1 MTNKLW
7 EASLKEKKNSNL
19 YAFEKFISNKIKKKF
34 NLNYKTFLNWTVKNS
49 PEFWNYFWEF
59 SEIKGLK
66 SKKKI
71 KKSKIFYKNL
81 FLPGSKLNFG
91 ENLLSKNN
99 DDKAITF
106 ISENGFREEKSWREL
121 NLSTGKIV
129 KFLKEIKIKR
139 GDRVAA
145 YMPNTIETVEAFIAA
160 STIGS
165 IWSSCSPDFGI
176 KGVVERFSQINPKVL
191 FITDQ
196 YFYNG
201 KKINVLE
208 RLSEILKSIPSI
220 KNVVIVN
227 YPGKKYVTNKSKYKK
242 INLIKWR
249 EIIHNQ
255 SEKINFKKYDFESEL
270 TILYSSGTTGKPKCI
285 VHSVGGVLLQHIKE
299 HTYHCDFRKDDRI
312 MYFTTCGWMMWNWMV
327 SALAKEVTLVI
338 YDGSP
343 VEPDMNILFKIADT
357 EKLTFLGV
365 SAKYIDSLAKANAE
379 PKKYFNLS
387 SLRVIASTG
396 SPLGPL
402 GYDWVYSNVKDNVQ
416 LSSMSGGTDL
426 VACFVGGNPCLP
438 VFRGEIQCAILGMDT
453 QSWKS
458 QNNDI
463 INEAGELVCVKP
475 FPSMPIEFLND
486 KDDEKYKKAYFTK
499 YSNVWH
505 HGDFV
510 IKTSRKTF
518 IVEGRSDATLNPGG
532 IRIGTAEIYRH
543 VENHEKVKEALA
555 VGQDWEGDQRI
566 ILYLILKEGILLNN
580 ELNIEIKSLI
590 RQKASPRHVPSKIF
604 QVDDFPRTRS
614 GKISELAVKDIIHGK
629 EIKNTEALI
638 NPEILNN
645 FRDFKDLFEK

>member
-1 MTNKLW
+1 MNKILW
-7 EASLKEKKNSNL
+7 NPDKEIMHSSSMMKLGKTFGFVKDDENLDYASLHNWSVNNL
-19 YAFEKFISNKIKKKF
+19 D
-34 NLNYKTFLNWTVKNS
+34 TFWREV
-49 PEFWNYFWEF
+49 WEGNN
-59 SEIKGLK
+59 IIG
-66 SKKKI
+66 
-71 KKSKIFYKNL
+71 
-81 FLPGSKLNFG
+81 NFG
-91 ENLLSKNN
+91 EEVFSSNEDIRKASFFPDAELNFAENLLVGDENRQ
-99 DDKAITF
+99 AINFHGEGRESFSLTLKQLR
-106 ISENGFREEKSWREL
+106 ENVASLAEWMKKVGVEK
-121 NLSTGKIV
+121 
-129 KFLKEIKIKR
+129 
-139 GDRVAA
+139 GDCIATLL
-145 YMPNTIETVEAFIAA
+145 PNCPETIITMLAA
-160 STIGS
+160 SSLGAVFT
-165 IWSSCSPDFGI
+165 SCSPDFGI
-176 KGVVERFSQINPKVL
+176 EGILDRFGQSKPKILISCDGYGYGGKIFEIKKKTIEVKKSISSINQLVFVNHLSKNKEEDSL
-191 FITDQ
+191 SWNNILEKNKT
-196 YFYNG
+196 
-201 KKINVLE
+201 KKINFE
-208 RLSEILKSIPSI
+208 RIPFNSPL
-220 KNVVIVN
+220 
-227 YPGKKYVTNKSKYKK
+227 Y
-242 INLIKWR
+242 
-249 EIIHNQ
+249 
-255 SEKINFKKYDFESEL
+255 
-270 TILYSSGTTGKPKCI
+270 ILYSSGTTGKPKCI

-365 SAKYIDSLAKANAE
+365 SAKYIDSLAKANVE

-486 KDDEKYKKAYFTK
+486 KYDEKYKKAYFTK

-510 IKTSRKTF
+510 IKTNRKTF

-566 ILYLILKEGILLNN
+566 ILYLILKEGILLDI

>member
-1 MTNKLW
+1 MEKILWNPDKEIMHSSSMMKLGKTFGFVKDD
-7 EASLKEKKNSNL
+7 ESLDYASLHNWSVNNL
-19 YAFEKFISNKIKKKF
+19 D
-34 NLNYKTFLNWTVKNS
+34 TFWREV
-49 PEFWNYFWEF
+49 WEGNNV
-59 SEIKGLK
+59 IG
-66 SKKKI
+66 
-71 KKSKIFYKNL
+71 
-81 FLPGSKLNFG
+81 NFG
-91 ENLLSKNN
+91 EEVFSSNEDIRKASFFPDTELNFAENLLVGDENRQ
-99 DDKAITF
+99 AISFHGEGRESFTLTLKQLR
-106 ISENGFREEKSWREL
+106 ENVASLAKWMKEVGVEK
-121 NLSTGKIV
+121 
-129 KFLKEIKIKR
+129 
-139 GDRVAA
+139 GDCIATLL
-145 YMPNTIETVEAFIAA
+145 PNCPETIITMLAA
-160 STIGS
+160 SSLGAVFT
-165 IWSSCSPDFGI
+165 SCSPDFGI
-176 KGVVERFSQINPKVL
+176 EGILDRFGQSKPKILISCDGYGYGGKIFEIKKKTIEVKKSISSINELVFVNYLSKNKEEENL
-191 FITDQ
+191 SWNNILEKNKT
-196 YFYNG
+196 
-201 KKINVLE
+201 KKINFE
-208 RLSEILKSIPSI
+208 RVPFNSPL
-220 KNVVIVN
+220 
-227 YPGKKYVTNKSKYKK
+227 Y
-242 INLIKWR
+242 
-249 EIIHNQ
+249 
-255 SEKINFKKYDFESEL
+255 
-270 TILYSSGTTGKPKCI
+270 ILYSSGTTGKPKCI

-463 INEAGELVCVKP
+463 TNEAGELVCVKP

-510 IKTSRKTF
+510 IKTNRKTF

-566 ILYLILKEGILLNN
+566 ILYLILKEGVLLNN

-645 FRDFKDLFEK
+645 FRDFKDLFKK

>member
-1 MTNKLW
+1 MNKILW
-7 EASLKEKKNSNL
+7 NPDKEIMHSSSMMKLGKTFGFVKDDENLDYASLHNWSVNNL
-19 YAFEKFISNKIKKKF
+19 D
-34 NLNYKTFLNWTVKNS
+34 TFWREV
-49 PEFWNYFWEF
+49 WEGNN
-59 SEIKGLK
+59 IIG
-66 SKKKI
+66 
-71 KKSKIFYKNL
+71 
-81 FLPGSKLNFG
+81 NFG
-91 ENLLSKNN
+91 EEVFSSNEDIRKASFFPDAELNFAENLLVGDENRQ
-99 DDKAITF
+99 AINFHGEGRESFSLTLKQLR
-106 ISENGFREEKSWREL
+106 ENVASLAKWMKEVGVEK
-121 NLSTGKIV
+121 
-129 KFLKEIKIKR
+129 
-139 GDRVAA
+139 GDCIATLL
-145 YMPNTIETVEAFIAA
+145 PNCPETIITMLAA
-160 STIGS
+160 SSLGAVFT
-165 IWSSCSPDFGI
+165 SCSPDFGI
-176 KGVVERFSQINPKVL
+176 EGILDRFGQSKPKILISCDGYGYGGKIFKIRKKTIEVKKSISSINELVFVNYLSKNKEEDSL
-191 FITDQ
+191 SWNNILEKNKT
-196 YFYNG
+196 
-201 KKINVLE
+201 KKINFE
-208 RLSEILKSIPSI
+208 RIPFNSPL
-220 KNVVIVN
+220 
-227 YPGKKYVTNKSKYKK
+227 Y
-242 INLIKWR
+242 
-249 EIIHNQ
+249 
-255 SEKINFKKYDFESEL
+255 
-270 TILYSSGTTGKPKCI
+270 ILYSSGTTGKPKCI

-343 VEPDMNILFKIADT
+343 VEPDMNILFKIVDT

-365 SAKYIDSLAKANAE
+365 SAKYIDSLAKANVE

-486 KDDEKYKKAYFTK
+486 KYDEKYKKAYFTK

-510 IKTSRKTF
+510 IKTNRETF

-566 ILYLILKEGILLNN
+566 ILYLILKEGILLDN

-638 NPEILNN
+638 NPEILKN

>member
-1 MTNKLW
+1 MNKILW
-7 EASLKEKKNSNL
+7 NPDKEIMHSSSMMKLGKTFGFVKDDENLDYASLHNWSVNNL
-19 YAFEKFISNKIKKKF
+19 D
-34 NLNYKTFLNWTVKNS
+34 TFWREV
-49 PEFWNYFWEF
+49 WEGNN
-59 SEIKGLK
+59 IIG
-66 SKKKI
+66 
-71 KKSKIFYKNL
+71 
-81 FLPGSKLNFG
+81 NFG
-91 ENLLSKNN
+91 EEVFSSNEDIRKASFFPDAELNFAENLLVGDENRQ
-99 DDKAITF
+99 AISFHGEGRESFSLTLKQLR
-106 ISENGFREEKSWREL
+106 ENVASLAKWMKEVGVEK
-121 NLSTGKIV
+121 
-129 KFLKEIKIKR
+129 
-139 GDRVAA
+139 GDCIATLL
-145 YMPNTIETVEAFIAA
+145 PNCPETIITMLAA
-160 STIGS
+160 SSLGAVFT
-165 IWSSCSPDFGI
+165 SCSPDFGI
-176 KGVVERFSQINPKVL
+176 EGILDRFGQSKPKILISCDGYGYGGKIFEIKKKTIEVKKSISSINELVFVNYLSKNKEEDSL
-191 FITDQ
+191 SWNNILEKNKT
-196 YFYNG
+196 
-201 KKINVLE
+201 KKINFE
-208 RLSEILKSIPSI
+208 RVPFNSPL
-220 KNVVIVN
+220 
-227 YPGKKYVTNKSKYKK
+227 Y
-242 INLIKWR
+242 
-249 EIIHNQ
+249 
-255 SEKINFKKYDFESEL
+255 
-270 TILYSSGTTGKPKCI
+270 ILYSSGTTGKPKCI

-510 IKTSRKTF
+510 IKTNRKTF

-566 ILYLILKEGILLNN
+566 ILYLILKEGILLDN

>member
-1 MTNKLW
+1 MEKILWNPDKEIMHSSSMMKLGKTFGFVKDD
-7 EASLKEKKNSNL
+7 ESLDYASLHNWSVNNL
-19 YAFEKFISNKIKKKF
+19 D
-34 NLNYKTFLNWTVKNS
+34 TFWREV
-49 PEFWNYFWEF
+49 WEGNNV
-59 SEIKGLK
+59 IG
-66 SKKKI
+66 
-71 KKSKIFYKNL
+71 
-81 FLPGSKLNFG
+81 NFG
-91 ENLLSKNN
+91 EEVFSSNEDIRKASFFPDAELNFAENLLVGDENRQ
-99 DDKAITF
+99 AISFHGEGRESFSLTLKQLR
-106 ISENGFREEKSWREL
+106 ENVASLAKWMKKVGVEK
-121 NLSTGKIV
+121 
-129 KFLKEIKIKR
+129 
-139 GDRVAA
+139 GDCIATLL
-145 YMPNTIETVEAFIAA
+145 PNCPETIITMLAA
-160 STIGS
+160 SSLGAVFT
-165 IWSSCSPDFGI
+165 SCSPDFGVEGILDRFGQSKPKILISCDGYGYGGKIFEI
-176 KGVVERFSQINPKVL
+176 KKKTIEVKKSISSINELVFVNYLSKNKEDDSL
-191 FITDQ
+191 SWNNILEKNKT
-196 YFYNG
+196 
-201 KKINVLE
+201 KKINFE
-208 RLSEILKSIPSI
+208 RVQFNSPL
-220 KNVVIVN
+220 
-227 YPGKKYVTNKSKYKK
+227 Y
-242 INLIKWR
+242 
-249 EIIHNQ
+249 
-255 SEKINFKKYDFESEL
+255 
-270 TILYSSGTTGKPKCI
+270 ILYSSGTTGKPKCI

-510 IKTSRKTF
+510 IKTNRKTF

-532 IRIGTAEIYRH
+532 IRIGTAEIYRQ

-566 ILYLILKEGILLNN
+566 ILYLILKEGVLLNN

>member
-1 MTNKLW
+1 MEKILWNPDKEIMHSSSMMKLGKTFGFVKDG
-7 EASLKEKKNSNL
+7 ESLDYASLHNWSVNNL
-19 YAFEKFISNKIKKKF
+19 D
-34 NLNYKTFLNWTVKNS
+34 TFWREV
-49 PEFWNYFWEF
+49 WEGNNVIGNF
-59 SEIKGLK
+59 SEEVFSSNEDIRKA
-66 SKKKI
+66 S
-71 KKSKIFYKNL
+71 F
-81 FLPGSKLNFG
+81 FPDAELNFA
-91 ENLLSKNN
+91 ENLLVGDENRQ
-99 DDKAITF
+99 AISFHGEGRESFSLTLKQLR
-106 ISENGFREEKSWREL
+106 ENVASLAKWMKEVGVEK
-121 NLSTGKIV
+121 
-129 KFLKEIKIKR
+129 
-139 GDRVAA
+139 GDCVATLL
-145 YMPNTIETVEAFIAA
+145 PNCPETIITMLAA
-160 STIGS
+160 SSLGAVFT
-165 IWSSCSPDFGI
+165 SCSPDFGI
-176 KGVVERFSQINPKVL
+176 EGILDRFGQSKPKILISCDGYGYGGKIFEIKKKTIEVKKSISSINELVFVNYLSKNKEEDSL
-191 FITDQ
+191 SWNNILEKNKT
-196 YFYNG
+196 
-201 KKINVLE
+201 KKINFE
-208 RLSEILKSIPSI
+208 RVPFNSPL
-220 KNVVIVN
+220 
-227 YPGKKYVTNKSKYKK
+227 Y
-242 INLIKWR
+242 
-249 EIIHNQ
+249 
-255 SEKINFKKYDFESEL
+255 
-270 TILYSSGTTGKPKCI
+270 ILYSSGTTGKPKCI

-510 IKTSRKTF
+510 IKTNRKTF

-566 ILYLILKEGILLNN
+566 ILYLILKEGILLDN

>member
-1 MTNKLW
+1 MNKILW
-7 EASLKEKKNSNL
+7 NPDKEIMHSSSMMKLGKTFGFVKDNENLDYASLHNWSVNNL
-19 YAFEKFISNKIKKKF
+19 D
-34 NLNYKTFLNWTVKNS
+34 TFWREV
-49 PEFWNYFWEF
+49 WEGNN
-59 SEIKGLK
+59 IIG
-66 SKKKI
+66 
-71 KKSKIFYKNL
+71 
-81 FLPGSKLNFG
+81 NFG
-91 ENLLSKNN
+91 EEVFSSNEDIRKASFFPDAELNFAENLLVGDENRQ
-99 DDKAITF
+99 AISFHGEGRESSSLTLKQLR
-106 ISENGFREEKSWREL
+106 ENVASLAKWMKEVGVEK
-121 NLSTGKIV
+121 
-129 KFLKEIKIKR
+129 
-139 GDRVAA
+139 GDCIATLL
-145 YMPNTIETVEAFIAA
+145 PNCPETIITMLAA
-160 STIGS
+160 SSLGAVFT
-165 IWSSCSPDFGI
+165 SCSPDFGI
-176 KGVVERFSQINPKVL
+176 EGILDRFGQSKPKILISCDGYGYGGKIFEIKKKTIEVKKSISSINQLVFVNHLSKNKEEDSL
-191 FITDQ
+191 SWNNILEKNKT
-196 YFYNG
+196 
-201 KKINVLE
+201 KKINFE
-208 RLSEILKSIPSI
+208 RVPFNSPL
-220 KNVVIVN
+220 
-227 YPGKKYVTNKSKYKK
+227 Y
-242 INLIKWR
+242 
-249 EIIHNQ
+249 
-255 SEKINFKKYDFESEL
+255 
-270 TILYSSGTTGKPKCI
+270 ILYSSGTTGKPKCI

-365 SAKYIDSLAKANAE
+365 SAKYIDSLAKANVE

-486 KDDEKYKKAYFTK
+486 KDGEKYKKAYFTK
-499 YSNVWH
+499 YLNVWH
-505 HGDFV
+505 HGDFL
-510 IKTSRKTF
+510 IKTNRKTF

-566 ILYLILKEGILLNN
+566 ILYLILKEGILLDI

-604 QVDDFPRTRS
+604 QVEDFPRTRS

-638 NPEILNN
+638 NPEILKN

>member
-1 MTNKLW
+1 MNKILW
-7 EASLKEKKNSNL
+7 NPDKEIMHSSSMMKLGKTFGFVKDDENLDYASLHNWSVNNL
-19 YAFEKFISNKIKKKF
+19 D
-34 NLNYKTFLNWTVKNS
+34 TFWREV
-49 PEFWNYFWEF
+49 WEGNNV
-59 SEIKGLK
+59 IG
-66 SKKKI
+66 
-71 KKSKIFYKNL
+71 
-81 FLPGSKLNFG
+81 NFG
-91 ENLLSKNN
+91 EEVFSSNEDIRKASFFPDAELNFAENLLVGDENRQ
-99 DDKAITF
+99 AISFHGEGRESFSLTLKQLR
-106 ISENGFREEKSWREL
+106 ENVASLAKWMKEVGVEK
-121 NLSTGKIV
+121 
-129 KFLKEIKIKR
+129 
-139 GDRVAA
+139 GDCIATLL
-145 YMPNTIETVEAFIAA
+145 PNCPETIITMLAA
-160 STIGS
+160 SSLGAVFT
-165 IWSSCSPDFGI
+165 SCSPDFGI
-176 KGVVERFSQINPKVL
+176 EGILDRFGQSKPKILISCDGYGYGGKIFEIKKKTIEVKKSISSINELVFVNYLSKNKEEDSL
-191 FITDQ
+191 SWNNILEKNKT
-196 YFYNG
+196 
-201 KKINVLE
+201 KKINFE
-208 RLSEILKSIPSI
+208 RVPFNSPL
-220 KNVVIVN
+220 
-227 YPGKKYVTNKSKYKK
+227 Y
-242 INLIKWR
+242 
-249 EIIHNQ
+249 
-255 SEKINFKKYDFESEL
+255 
-270 TILYSSGTTGKPKCI
+270 ILYSSGTTGKPKCI

-510 IKTSRKTF
+510 IKTNRKTF

>member
-1 MTNKLW
+1 MNKILW
-7 EASLKEKKNSNL
+7 NPDKEIMHSSSMMKLGKTFGFVKDDENLDYASLHNWSVNNL
-19 YAFEKFISNKIKKKF
+19 D
-34 NLNYKTFLNWTVKNS
+34 TFWREV
-49 PEFWNYFWEF
+49 WEGNN
-59 SEIKGLK
+59 IIG
-66 SKKKI
+66 
-71 KKSKIFYKNL
+71 
-81 FLPGSKLNFG
+81 NFG
-91 ENLLSKNN
+91 EEVFSSNEDIRKASFFPDAELNFAENLLVGDENRQ
-99 DDKAITF
+99 AINFHGEGRESFSLTLKQLR
-106 ISENGFREEKSWREL
+106 ENVASLAKWMKEVGVEK
-121 NLSTGKIV
+121 
-129 KFLKEIKIKR
+129 
-139 GDRVAA
+139 GDCIATLL
-145 YMPNTIETVEAFIAA
+145 PNCPETIITMLAA
-160 STIGS
+160 SSLGAVFT
-165 IWSSCSPDFGI
+165 SCSPDFGI
-176 KGVVERFSQINPKVL
+176 EGILDRFGQSKPKILISCDGYGYGGKIFKIRKKTIEVKKSISSINELVFVNYLSKNKEEDSL
-191 FITDQ
+191 SWNNILEKNKT
-196 YFYNG
+196 
-201 KKINVLE
+201 KKINFE
-208 RLSEILKSIPSI
+208 RVPFNSPL
-220 KNVVIVN
+220 
-227 YPGKKYVTNKSKYKK
+227 Y
-242 INLIKWR
+242 
-249 EIIHNQ
+249 
-255 SEKINFKKYDFESEL
+255 
-270 TILYSSGTTGKPKCI
+270 ILYSSGTTGKPKCI

-343 VEPDMNILFKIADT
+343 VEPDMNILFKIVDT

-365 SAKYIDSLAKANAE
+365 SAKYIDSLAKANVE

-463 INEAGELVCVKP
+463 INEAGELVCIKP

-510 IKTSRKTF
+510 IKTNRETF

-566 ILYLILKEGILLNN
+566 ILYLILKEGILLDN

>member
-1 MTNKLW
+1 NPDKEIMHSSSMMKLGKTFGFVKDD
-7 EASLKEKKNSNL
+7 ENLDYASLHNWSVNNL
-19 YAFEKFISNKIKKKF
+19 DI
-34 NLNYKTFLNWTVKNS
+34 
-49 PEFWNYFWEF
+49 FWREVWEGNN
-59 SEIKGLK
+59 IIG
-66 SKKKI
+66 
-71 KKSKIFYKNL
+71 
-81 FLPGSKLNFG
+81 NFG
-91 ENLLSKNN
+91 EEVFSSNEDIRKASFFPDAELNFAENLLIGDENRQ
-99 DDKAITF
+99 AISF
-106 ISENGFREEKSWREL
+106 HGEGRESFSLTLKQLREKVASLAKWM
-121 NLSTGKIV
+121 
-129 KFLKEIKIKR
+129 KEVGVEK
-139 GDRVAA
+139 GDCIATLL
-145 YMPNTIETVEAFIAA
+145 PNCPETIITMLAA
-160 STIGS
+160 SSLGAVFT
-165 IWSSCSPDFGI
+165 SCSPDFGI
-176 KGVVERFSQINPKVL
+176 EGILDRFGQSKPKILISCDGYGYGGKIFEIKKKTIEVERSISSINELVFVNYLSKNKEEDSL
-191 FITDQ
+191 SWNNILEKNKT
-196 YFYNG
+196 
-201 KKINVLE
+201 KKINFE
-208 RLSEILKSIPSI
+208 RVPFNSPL
-220 KNVVIVN
+220 
-227 YPGKKYVTNKSKYKK
+227 Y
-242 INLIKWR
+242 
-249 EIIHNQ
+249 
-255 SEKINFKKYDFESEL
+255 
-270 TILYSSGTTGKPKCI
+270 ILYSSGTTGKPKCI

-365 SAKYIDSLAKANAE
+365 SAKYIDSLAKADVE

-463 INEAGELVCVKP
+463 TNEAGELVCVKP

-510 IKTSRKTF
+510 IKTNRKTF

-566 ILYLILKEGILLNN
+566 ILYLILKEGILLDN
-580 ELNIEIKSLI
+580 ELNIEIKSVI

-614 GKISELAVKDIIHGK
+614 GKISELAVKDIIHGR

-638 NPEILNN
+638 NPEILKN

>member
-1 MTNKLW
+1 MEKILWNPDKEIMHSSSMMKLGKTFGFVKDD
-7 EASLKEKKNSNL
+7 ESLDYASLHNWSVNNL
-19 YAFEKFISNKIKKKF
+19 D
-34 NLNYKTFLNWTVKNS
+34 TFWREV
-49 PEFWNYFWEF
+49 WEGNNV
-59 SEIKGLK
+59 IG
-66 SKKKI
+66 
-71 KKSKIFYKNL
+71 
-81 FLPGSKLNFG
+81 NFG
-91 ENLLSKNN
+91 EEVFSSNEDIRKASFFPDAELNFAENLLVGDENRQ
-99 DDKAITF
+99 AISFHGEGRESFSLTLKQLR
-106 ISENGFREEKSWREL
+106 ENVASLAKWMKEVGV
-121 NLSTGKIV
+121 GK
-129 KFLKEIKIKR
+129 
-139 GDRVAA
+139 GDCIATLL
-145 YMPNTIETVEAFIAA
+145 PNCPETIITMLAA
-160 STIGS
+160 SSLGAVFT
-165 IWSSCSPDFGI
+165 SCSPDFGI
-176 KGVVERFSQINPKVL
+176 EGILDRFGQSKPKILISCDGYGYGGKIFEIKKKTIEVKKSISSINELVFVNYLSKNKEEENL
-191 FITDQ
+191 SWNNILEKNKT
-196 YFYNG
+196 
-201 KKINVLE
+201 KKINFE
-208 RLSEILKSIPSI
+208 RVPFNSPL
-220 KNVVIVN
+220 
-227 YPGKKYVTNKSKYKK
+227 Y
-242 INLIKWR
+242 
-249 EIIHNQ
+249 
-255 SEKINFKKYDFESEL
+255 
-270 TILYSSGTTGKPKCI
+270 ILYSSGTTGKPKCI

-510 IKTSRKTF
+510 IKTNRKTF

-566 ILYLILKEGILLNN
+566 ILYLILKEGILLDN

-645 FRDFKDLFEK
+645 FRDFKDLFKK

>member
-1 MTNKLW
+1 MNKILW
-7 EASLKEKKNSNL
+7 NPDKEIMHSSSMMKLGKTFGFVKDDENLDYASLHNWSVNNL
-19 YAFEKFISNKIKKKF
+19 D
-34 NLNYKTFLNWTVKNS
+34 TFWREV
-49 PEFWNYFWEF
+49 WEGND
-59 SEIKGLK
+59 IIG
-66 SKKKI
+66 
-71 KKSKIFYKNL
+71 
-81 FLPGSKLNFG
+81 NFG
-91 ENLLSKNN
+91 EVVFSSNEDIRKSSFFPDAELNFAENLLVGDENRQ
-99 DDKAITF
+99 AISFHGEGRESFSLTLKQLR
-106 ISENGFREEKSWREL
+106 ENVASLAKWMKEVGVEK
-121 NLSTGKIV
+121 
-129 KFLKEIKIKR
+129 
-139 GDRVAA
+139 GDCIATLL
-145 YMPNTIETVEAFIAA
+145 PNCPETIITMLAA
-160 STIGS
+160 SSLGAVFT
-165 IWSSCSPDFGI
+165 SCSPDFGI
-176 KGVVERFSQINPKVL
+176 EGILDRFGQSKPKILISCDGYGYGGKIFEIKKKTIEVKKSISSINELVFVNYLSKNKEEENL
-191 FITDQ
+191 SWNNILEKNKT
-196 YFYNG
+196 
-201 KKINVLE
+201 KKINFE
-208 RLSEILKSIPSI
+208 RVSFNSPL
-220 KNVVIVN
+220 
-227 YPGKKYVTNKSKYKK
+227 Y
-242 INLIKWR
+242 
-249 EIIHNQ
+249 
-255 SEKINFKKYDFESEL
+255 
-270 TILYSSGTTGKPKCI
+270 ILYSSGTTGKPKCI

-510 IKTSRKTF
+510 IKTNRKTF

-566 ILYLILKEGILLNN
+566 ILYLILKEGVLLNN

-645 FRDFKDLFEK
+645 FRDFKDLFKK

>member
-1 MTNKLW
+1 MNKILW
-7 EASLKEKKNSNL
+7 NPDKEIMHSSSMMKLGKTFGFVKDDESLDYASLHNWSVNNL
-19 YAFEKFISNKIKKKF
+19 D
-34 NLNYKTFLNWTVKNS
+34 TFWREV
-49 PEFWNYFWEF
+49 WEGNN
-59 SEIKGLK
+59 IIG
-66 SKKKI
+66 
-71 KKSKIFYKNL
+71 
-81 FLPGSKLNFG
+81 NFG
-91 ENLLSKNN
+91 EEVFSSNEDIRKASFFPDTELNFAENLLVGDENRQ
-99 DDKAITF
+99 AISFHGEGRESFSLTLKQLR
-106 ISENGFREEKSWREL
+106 ENVASLAKWMKEVGVEK
-121 NLSTGKIV
+121 
-129 KFLKEIKIKR
+129 
-139 GDRVAA
+139 GDCIATLL
-145 YMPNTIETVEAFIAA
+145 PNCPETIITMLAA
-160 STIGS
+160 SSLGAVFT
-165 IWSSCSPDFGI
+165 SCSPDFGI
-176 KGVVERFSQINPKVL
+176 EGILDRFGQSKPKILISCDGYGYGGKIFEIKKKTIEVKKSISSINELVFVNYLSKNKEEDSL
-191 FITDQ
+191 SWNNILEKNKT
-196 YFYNG
+196 
-201 KKINVLE
+201 KKINFE
-208 RLSEILKSIPSI
+208 RVPFNSPL
-220 KNVVIVN
+220 
-227 YPGKKYVTNKSKYKK
+227 Y
-242 INLIKWR
+242 
-249 EIIHNQ
+249 
-255 SEKINFKKYDFESEL
+255 
-270 TILYSSGTTGKPKCI
+270 ILYSSGTTGKPKCI

-510 IKTSRKTF
+510 IKTNRKTF

-566 ILYLILKEGILLNN
+566 ILYLILKEGILLDN

>member
-1 MTNKLW
+1 MNKILW
-7 EASLKEKKNSNL
+7 NPDKEIMNSSSMMKLGKTFGFVKDDENLDYASLHNWSVNNL
-19 YAFEKFISNKIKKKF
+19 D
-34 NLNYKTFLNWTVKNS
+34 TFWREV
-49 PEFWNYFWEF
+49 WEGNN
-59 SEIKGLK
+59 IIG
-66 SKKKI
+66 
-71 KKSKIFYKNL
+71 
-81 FLPGSKLNFG
+81 NFG
-91 ENLLSKNN
+91 EEVFSSNEDIRKASFFPDAELNFAENLLVGDENRQ
-99 DDKAITF
+99 AINFHGEGRESFSLTLKQLR
-106 ISENGFREEKSWREL
+106 ENVASLAKWMKEVGVEK
-121 NLSTGKIV
+121 
-129 KFLKEIKIKR
+129 
-139 GDRVAA
+139 GDCIATLL
-145 YMPNTIETVEAFIAA
+145 PNCPETIITMLAA
-160 STIGS
+160 SSLGAVFT
-165 IWSSCSPDFGI
+165 SCSPDFGI
-176 KGVVERFSQINPKVL
+176 EGILDRFGQSKPKILISCDGYGYGGKIFEIKKKTIEVKKSISSINQLVFVNHLSKNKEEDSL
-191 FITDQ
+191 SWNNILEKNKT
-196 YFYNG
+196 
-201 KKINVLE
+201 KKINFE
-208 RLSEILKSIPSI
+208 RVPFNSPL
-220 KNVVIVN
+220 
-227 YPGKKYVTNKSKYKK
+227 Y
-242 INLIKWR
+242 
-249 EIIHNQ
+249 
-255 SEKINFKKYDFESEL
+255 
-270 TILYSSGTTGKPKCI
+270 ILYSSGTTGKPKCI

-365 SAKYIDSLAKANAE
+365 SAKYIDSLAKANVE

-486 KDDEKYKKAYFTK
+486 KYDEKYKKAYFTK

-510 IKTSRKTF
+510 IKTNRKTF

-566 ILYLILKEGILLNN
+566 ILYLILKEGILLDI

-638 NPEILNN
+638 NPEILKN

>member
-1 MTNKLW
+1 MNKILW
-7 EASLKEKKNSNL
+7 YPDKEIMHSSSMMKLGKTFGFVKDDENLDYASLHNWSVNNL
-19 YAFEKFISNKIKKKF
+19 D
-34 NLNYKTFLNWTVKNS
+34 TFWREV
-49 PEFWNYFWEF
+49 WEGNNV
-59 SEIKGLK
+59 IG
-66 SKKKI
+66 
-71 KKSKIFYKNL
+71 
-81 FLPGSKLNFG
+81 NFG
-91 ENLLSKNN
+91 EEVFSSNEDIRKASFFPDAELNFAENLLVGDENRQ
-99 DDKAITF
+99 AISFHGEGRESFSLTLKQLR
-106 ISENGFREEKSWREL
+106 ENVASLAKWMKEVGVEK
-121 NLSTGKIV
+121 
-129 KFLKEIKIKR
+129 
-139 GDRVAA
+139 GDCIATLL
-145 YMPNTIETVEAFIAA
+145 PNCPETIITMLAA
-160 STIGS
+160 SSLGAVFT
-165 IWSSCSPDFGI
+165 SCSPDFGI
-176 KGVVERFSQINPKVL
+176 EGILDRFGQSKPKILISCDGYGYGGKIFEIKKKTIEVKKSISSINELVFVNYLSKNKEEDSL
-191 FITDQ
+191 SWNNILEKNKT
-196 YFYNG
+196 
-201 KKINVLE
+201 KKINFE
-208 RLSEILKSIPSI
+208 RVPFNSPL
-220 KNVVIVN
+220 
-227 YPGKKYVTNKSKYKK
+227 Y
-242 INLIKWR
+242 
-249 EIIHNQ
+249 
-255 SEKINFKKYDFESEL
+255 
-270 TILYSSGTTGKPKCI
+270 ILYSSGTTGKPKCI

-365 SAKYIDSLAKANAE
+365 SAKYIDSLAKANVE
-379 PKKYFNLS
+379 PKKFFNLS

-510 IKTSRKTF
+510 IKTNRKTF

-566 ILYLILKEGILLNN
+566 ILYLILKEGILLDN

-645 FRDFKDLFEK
+645 FRDFKDLFEE

>member
-1 MTNKLW
+1 MEKILWNPDKEIMHSSSMMKLGKTFGFVKDD
-7 EASLKEKKNSNL
+7 ESLDYASLHNWSVNNL
-19 YAFEKFISNKIKKKF
+19 D
-34 NLNYKTFLNWTVKNS
+34 TFWREV
-49 PEFWNYFWEF
+49 WEGNNV
-59 SEIKGLK
+59 IG
-66 SKKKI
+66 
-71 KKSKIFYKNL
+71 
-81 FLPGSKLNFG
+81 NFG
-91 ENLLSKNN
+91 EEVFSSNEDIRKASFFPDAELNFAENLLVGDENRQ
-99 DDKAITF
+99 AISFHGEGRESFSLTLKQLR
-106 ISENGFREEKSWREL
+106 ENVASLAKWMKEVGVEK
-121 NLSTGKIV
+121 
-129 KFLKEIKIKR
+129 
-139 GDRVAA
+139 GDCIATLL
-145 YMPNTIETVEAFIAA
+145 PNCPETIITMLAA
-160 STIGS
+160 SSLGAVFT
-165 IWSSCSPDFGI
+165 SCSPDFGI
-176 KGVVERFSQINPKVL
+176 EGILDRFGQSKPKILISCDGYGYGGKIFEIKKKTIEVKKSISSINELVFVNYLSKNKEEDSL
-191 FITDQ
+191 SWNNILEKNKT
-196 YFYNG
+196 
-201 KKINVLE
+201 KKINFE
-208 RLSEILKSIPSI
+208 RVPFNSPL
-220 KNVVIVN
+220 
-227 YPGKKYVTNKSKYKK
+227 Y
-242 INLIKWR
+242 
-249 EIIHNQ
+249 
-255 SEKINFKKYDFESEL
+255 
-270 TILYSSGTTGKPKCI
+270 ILYSSGTTGKPKCI

-510 IKTSRKTF
+510 IKTNRKTF

-566 ILYLILKEGILLNN
+566 ILYLILKEGVLLNN

-645 FRDFKDLFEK
+645 FRDFKDLFKK

>member
-1 MTNKLW
+1 MNKILW
-7 EASLKEKKNSNL
+7 NPDKEIMHSSSMMKLGKTFGFVKDNENLDYASLHNWSVNNL
-19 YAFEKFISNKIKKKF
+19 DTFWREVWEGNNIIGNFGEEVFSSNKDIRKASF
-34 NLNYKTFLNWTVKNS
+34 F
-49 PEFWNYFWEF
+49 PDA
-59 SEIKGLK
+59 
-66 SKKKI
+66 
-71 KKSKIFYKNL
+71 
-81 FLPGSKLNFG
+81 KLNFA
-91 ENLLSKNN
+91 ENLLVGDENRQ
-99 DDKAITF
+99 AINFHGEGRESFSLTLKQLR
-106 ISENGFREEKSWREL
+106 ENVASLAKWMKEVGVEK
-121 NLSTGKIV
+121 
-129 KFLKEIKIKR
+129 
-139 GDRVAA
+139 GDCIATLL
-145 YMPNTIETVEAFIAA
+145 PNCPETIITMLAA
-160 STIGS
+160 SSLGAVFT
-165 IWSSCSPDFGI
+165 SCSPDFGI
-176 KGVVERFSQINPKVL
+176 EGILDRFGQSKPKILISCDGYGYGGKIFEIKKKTIEVKKSISSINQLVFVNHLSKNKEEDSL
-191 FITDQ
+191 SWNNILEKNKT
-196 YFYNG
+196 
-201 KKINVLE
+201 KKINFE
-208 RLSEILKSIPSI
+208 RIPFNSPL
-220 KNVVIVN
+220 
-227 YPGKKYVTNKSKYKK
+227 Y
-242 INLIKWR
+242 
-249 EIIHNQ
+249 
-255 SEKINFKKYDFESEL
+255 
-270 TILYSSGTTGKPKCI
+270 ILYSSGTTGKPKCI

-343 VEPDMNILFKIADT
+343 VEPDMNILFKIVDT

-365 SAKYIDSLAKANAE
+365 SAKYIDSLAKANVE

-486 KDDEKYKKAYFTK
+486 KYDEKYKKAYFTK

-510 IKTSRKTF
+510 IKTNRKTF

-532 IRIGTAEIYRH
+532 IRIGTAEIYRY

-566 ILYLILKEGILLNN
+566 ILYLILKEGILLDI

-638 NPEILNN
+638 NPEILKN

>member
-1 MTNKLW
+1 MNKILW
-7 EASLKEKKNSNL
+7 NPDKEIMHSSSMMKLGKTFGFVKDDENLDYASLHNWSVNNL
-19 YAFEKFISNKIKKKF
+19 D
-34 NLNYKTFLNWTVKNS
+34 TFWREV
-49 PEFWNYFWEF
+49 WEGNN
-59 SEIKGLK
+59 IIG
-66 SKKKI
+66 
-71 KKSKIFYKNL
+71 
-81 FLPGSKLNFG
+81 NFG
-91 ENLLSKNN
+91 EVVFSSNEDIRKASFFPGAELNFAENLLVGDENRQ
-99 DDKAITF
+99 AISFHGEGREGFSLTLKQLR
-106 ISENGFREEKSWREL
+106 ENVASLAKWMKKVGVEK
-121 NLSTGKIV
+121 
-129 KFLKEIKIKR
+129 
-139 GDRVAA
+139 GDCIATLL
-145 YMPNTIETVEAFIAA
+145 PNCPETIITMLA
-160 STIGS
+160 SSSLGAVFT
-165 IWSSCSPDFGI
+165 SCSPDFGI
-176 KGVVERFSQINPKVL
+176 EGILDRFGQSKPKILISCDGYGYGGKIFEIKKKTIEVKKSISSINELVFVNYLSKNKEEDSL
-191 FITDQ
+191 SWNNILEKNKT
-196 YFYNG
+196 
-201 KKINVLE
+201 KKINFE
-208 RLSEILKSIPSI
+208 RVPFNSPL
-220 KNVVIVN
+220 
-227 YPGKKYVTNKSKYKK
+227 Y
-242 INLIKWR
+242 
-249 EIIHNQ
+249 
-255 SEKINFKKYDFESEL
+255 
-270 TILYSSGTTGKPKCI
+270 ILYSSGTTGKPKCI

-365 SAKYIDSLAKANAE
+365 SAKYIDSLAKANVE

-396 SPLGPL
+396 SPLGLL

-486 KDDEKYKKAYFTK
+486 KDGEKYKKAYFTK
-499 YSNVWH
+499 YLNVWH
-505 HGDFV
+505 HGDFL
-510 IKTSRKTF
+510 IKTNRKTF

-566 ILYLILKEGILLNN
+566 ILYLILKEGILLDN

>member
-1 MTNKLW
+1 MNKILW
-7 EASLKEKKNSNL
+7 NPDKEIMHSSSMMKLGKTFGFVKDNENLDYASLHNWSVNNLDTFWREVWEGNNIIGNFGEEVFSSNEDIRK
-19 YAFEKFISNKIKKKF
+19 ASFF
-34 NLNYKTFLNWTVKNS
+34 
-49 PEFWNYFWEF
+49 PDA
-59 SEIKGLK
+59 
-66 SKKKI
+66 
-71 KKSKIFYKNL
+71 
-81 FLPGSKLNFG
+81 KLNFA
-91 ENLLSKNN
+91 ENLLVGDENRQ
-99 DDKAITF
+99 AISFHGEGRESSSLTLKQLR
-106 ISENGFREEKSWREL
+106 ENVASLAEWMKKVGVEK
-121 NLSTGKIV
+121 
-129 KFLKEIKIKR
+129 
-139 GDRVAA
+139 GDCIATLL
-145 YMPNTIETVEAFIAA
+145 PNCPETIITMLAA
-160 STIGS
+160 SSLGAVFT
-165 IWSSCSPDFGI
+165 SCSPDFGI
-176 KGVVERFSQINPKVL
+176 EGILDRFGQSKPKILISCDGYGYGGKIFEIKKKTIEVKKSISSINELVFVNYLSKNKEEDSL
-191 FITDQ
+191 SWNNILEKNKT
-196 YFYNG
+196 
-201 KKINVLE
+201 KKINFE
-208 RLSEILKSIPSI
+208 RVPFNSPL
-220 KNVVIVN
+220 
-227 YPGKKYVTNKSKYKK
+227 Y
-242 INLIKWR
+242 
-249 EIIHNQ
+249 
-255 SEKINFKKYDFESEL
+255 
-270 TILYSSGTTGKPKCI
+270 ILYSSGTTGKPKCI

-343 VEPDMNILFKIADT
+343 VEPDMNILFKIVDT

-365 SAKYIDSLAKANAE
+365 SAKYIDSLAKANVE

-438 VFRGEIQCAILGMDT
+438 VFRGEIQCAILGMDI

-463 INEAGELVCVKP
+463 INEAGELVCIKP

-510 IKTSRKTF
+510 IKTNRETF

-566 ILYLILKEGILLNN
+566 ILYLILKEGILLDN

>member
-1 MTNKLW
+1 MEKILWNPDKEIMHSSSMMKLGKTFGFVKDD
-7 EASLKEKKNSNL
+7 ESLDYASLHNWSVNNL
-19 YAFEKFISNKIKKKF
+19 D
-34 NLNYKTFLNWTVKNS
+34 TFWREV
-49 PEFWNYFWEF
+49 WEGNNV
-59 SEIKGLK
+59 IG
-66 SKKKI
+66 
-71 KKSKIFYKNL
+71 
-81 FLPGSKLNFG
+81 NFG
-91 ENLLSKNN
+91 EEVFSSNEDIRKASFFPDAELNFAENLLVGDENRQ
-99 DDKAITF
+99 AISFHGEGRESFSLTLKQLR
-106 ISENGFREEKSWREL
+106 ENVASLAKWMKEVGVEK
-121 NLSTGKIV
+121 
-129 KFLKEIKIKR
+129 
-139 GDRVAA
+139 GDCIATLL
-145 YMPNTIETVEAFIAA
+145 PNCPETIITMLAA
-160 STIGS
+160 SSLGAVFT
-165 IWSSCSPDFGI
+165 SCSPDFGI
-176 KGVVERFSQINPKVL
+176 EGILDRFGQSKPKILISCDGYGYGGKIFEIKKKTIEVKKSISSINELVFVNYLSKNKEEENL
-191 FITDQ
+191 SWNNILEKNKT
-196 YFYNG
+196 
-201 KKINVLE
+201 KKINFE
-208 RLSEILKSIPSI
+208 RVPFNSPL
-220 KNVVIVN
+220 
-227 YPGKKYVTNKSKYKK
+227 Y
-242 INLIKWR
+242 
-249 EIIHNQ
+249 
-255 SEKINFKKYDFESEL
+255 
-270 TILYSSGTTGKPKCI
+270 ILYSSGTTGKPKCI

-312 MYFTTCGWMMWNWMV
+312 MYVTTCGWMMWNWMV

-510 IKTSRKTF
+510 IKTNRKTF

-566 ILYLILKEGILLNN
+566 ILYLILKEGILLDN

-645 FRDFKDLFEK
+645 FRDFKDLFKK

>member
-1 MTNKLW
+1 MNKILW
-7 EASLKEKKNSNL
+7 NPDKEIMHSSSMMKLGKTFGFVKDNENLDYASLHNWSVNNLDTFWREVWEGNNIIGNFGEEVFSSNENIRK
-19 YAFEKFISNKIKKKF
+19 ASFF
-34 NLNYKTFLNWTVKNS
+34 
-49 PEFWNYFWEF
+49 PDA
-59 SEIKGLK
+59 
-66 SKKKI
+66 
-71 KKSKIFYKNL
+71 
-81 FLPGSKLNFG
+81 KLNFA
-91 ENLLSKNN
+91 ENLLVGDENRQ
-99 DDKAITF
+99 AISFHGEGRESSSLTLKQLR
-106 ISENGFREEKSWREL
+106 ENVASLAEWMKKVGVEK
-121 NLSTGKIV
+121 
-129 KFLKEIKIKR
+129 
-139 GDRVAA
+139 GDCIATLL
-145 YMPNTIETVEAFIAA
+145 PNCPETIITMLAA
-160 STIGS
+160 SSLGAVFT
-165 IWSSCSPDFGI
+165 SCSPDFGI
-176 KGVVERFSQINPKVL
+176 EGILDRFGQSKPKILISCDGYGYGGKIFKIRKKTIEVKKSISSINELVFVNYLSKNKEEDSL
-191 FITDQ
+191 SWNNILEKNKT
-196 YFYNG
+196 
-201 KKINVLE
+201 KKINFE
-208 RLSEILKSIPSI
+208 RVPFNSPL
-220 KNVVIVN
+220 
-227 YPGKKYVTNKSKYKK
+227 Y
-242 INLIKWR
+242 
-249 EIIHNQ
+249 
-255 SEKINFKKYDFESEL
+255 
-270 TILYSSGTTGKPKCI
+270 ILYSSGTTGKPKCI

-343 VEPDMNILFKIADT
+343 VEPDMNILFKIVDT

-365 SAKYIDSLAKANAE
+365 SAKYIDSLAKANVE

-438 VFRGEIQCAILGMDT
+438 VFRGEIQCAILGMDI

-463 INEAGELVCVKP
+463 INEAGELVCIKP

-510 IKTSRKTF
+510 IKTNRETF

-566 ILYLILKEGILLNN
+566 ILYLILKEGILLDN

>member
-1 MTNKLW
+1 MNKILW
-7 EASLKEKKNSNL
+7 NPDKEIMHSSSMMKLGKTFGFVKDNENLDYASLHNWSVNNLDTFWREVWEGNNIIGNFGEEVFSSNEDIRK
-19 YAFEKFISNKIKKKF
+19 ASFF
-34 NLNYKTFLNWTVKNS
+34 
-49 PEFWNYFWEF
+49 PDA
-59 SEIKGLK
+59 
-66 SKKKI
+66 
-71 KKSKIFYKNL
+71 
-81 FLPGSKLNFG
+81 KLNFA
-91 ENLLSKNN
+91 ENLLVGDENRQ
-99 DDKAITF
+99 AISFHGEGRESFSLTLKQLR
-106 ISENGFREEKSWREL
+106 ENVASLAKWMKEVGVEK
-121 NLSTGKIV
+121 
-129 KFLKEIKIKR
+129 
-139 GDRVAA
+139 GDCIATLL
-145 YMPNTIETVEAFIAA
+145 PNCPETIITMLAA
-160 STIGS
+160 SSLGAVFT
-165 IWSSCSPDFGI
+165 SCSPDFGI
-176 KGVVERFSQINPKVL
+176 EGILDRFGQSKPKILISCDGYGYGGKIFEIKKKTIEVKKSISSINELVFVNYLSKNKEEDSL
-191 FITDQ
+191 SWNNILEKNKT
-196 YFYNG
+196 
-201 KKINVLE
+201 KKINFE
-208 RLSEILKSIPSI
+208 RVPFNSPL
-220 KNVVIVN
+220 
-227 YPGKKYVTNKSKYKK
+227 Y
-242 INLIKWR
+242 
-249 EIIHNQ
+249 
-255 SEKINFKKYDFESEL
+255 
-270 TILYSSGTTGKPKCI
+270 ILYSSGTTGKPKCI

-343 VEPDMNILFKIADT
+343 VEPDMNILFKIVDT

-365 SAKYIDSLAKANAE
+365 SAKYIDSLAKANVE

-486 KDDEKYKKAYFTK
+486 KYDEKYKKAYFTK

-510 IKTSRKTF
+510 IKTNRKTF

-566 ILYLILKEGILLNN
+566 ILYLILKEGVLLDI

-604 QVDDFPRTRS
+604 QVEDFPRTRS

>member
-1 MTNKLW
+1 MEKILWNPDKEIMHSSSMMKLGKTFGFVKDD
-7 EASLKEKKNSNL
+7 ESLDYASLHNWSVNNL
-19 YAFEKFISNKIKKKF
+19 D
-34 NLNYKTFLNWTVKNS
+34 TFWREV
-49 PEFWNYFWEF
+49 WEGNNV
-59 SEIKGLK
+59 IG
-66 SKKKI
+66 
-71 KKSKIFYKNL
+71 
-81 FLPGSKLNFG
+81 NFG
-91 ENLLSKNN
+91 EEVFSSNEDIRKASFFPDAELNFAENLLVGDENRQ
-99 DDKAITF
+99 AISFHGEGRESFSLTLKQLR
-106 ISENGFREEKSWREL
+106 ENVASLAKWMKEVGVEK
-121 NLSTGKIV
+121 
-129 KFLKEIKIKR
+129 
-139 GDRVAA
+139 GDCVATLL
-145 YMPNTIETVEAFIAA
+145 PNCPETIITMLAA
-160 STIGS
+160 SSLGAVFT
-165 IWSSCSPDFGI
+165 SCSPDFGI
-176 KGVVERFSQINPKVL
+176 EGILDRFGQSKPKILISCDGYGYGGKIFEIKKKTIEVKKSISSINELVFVNYLSKNKEEESL
-191 FITDQ
+191 SWNNILEKNKT
-196 YFYNG
+196 
-201 KKINVLE
+201 KKINFE
-208 RLSEILKSIPSI
+208 RVPFNSPL
-220 KNVVIVN
+220 
-227 YPGKKYVTNKSKYKK
+227 Y
-242 INLIKWR
+242 
-249 EIIHNQ
+249 
-255 SEKINFKKYDFESEL
+255 
-270 TILYSSGTTGKPKCI
+270 ILYSSGTTGKPKCI

-510 IKTSRKTF
+510 IKTNRKTF

>member
-1 MTNKLW
+1 MNKILW
-7 EASLKEKKNSNL
+7 NPDKEIMHSSSMMKLGKTFGFVKDDENLDYASLHNWSVNNL
-19 YAFEKFISNKIKKKF
+19 DI
-34 NLNYKTFLNWTVKNS
+34 
-49 PEFWNYFWEF
+49 FWREVWEGNN
-59 SEIKGLK
+59 IIG
-66 SKKKI
+66 
-71 KKSKIFYKNL
+71 
-81 FLPGSKLNFG
+81 NFG
-91 ENLLSKNN
+91 EEVFSSNEDIRKASFFPDAELNFAENLLIGDENRQ
-99 DDKAITF
+99 AISF
-106 ISENGFREEKSWREL
+106 HGEGRESFSLTLKQLREKVASLAKWM
-121 NLSTGKIV
+121 
-129 KFLKEIKIKR
+129 KEVGVEK
-139 GDRVAA
+139 GDCIATLL
-145 YMPNTIETVEAFIAA
+145 PNCPETIITMLAA
-160 STIGS
+160 SSLGAVFT
-165 IWSSCSPDFGI
+165 SCSPDFGI
-176 KGVVERFSQINPKVL
+176 EGILDRFGQSKPKILISCDGYGYGGKIFEIKKKTIEVKKSISSINELVFVNYLSKNKEEENL
-191 FITDQ
+191 SWNNILEKNKT
-196 YFYNG
+196 
-201 KKINVLE
+201 KKINFE
-208 RLSEILKSIPSI
+208 RVPFNSPL
-220 KNVVIVN
+220 
-227 YPGKKYVTNKSKYKK
+227 Y
-242 INLIKWR
+242 
-249 EIIHNQ
+249 
-255 SEKINFKKYDFESEL
+255 
-270 TILYSSGTTGKPKCI
+270 ILYSSGTTGKPKCI

-510 IKTSRKTF
+510 IKTNRKTF

-566 ILYLILKEGILLNN
+566 ILYLILKEGVLLNN

-645 FRDFKDLFEK
+645 FRDFKDLFKK

>member
-1 MTNKLW
+1 MEKILWNPDKEIMHSSSMMKLGKTFGFVKDD
-7 EASLKEKKNSNL
+7 ESLDYASLHNWSVNNL
-19 YAFEKFISNKIKKKF
+19 D
-34 NLNYKTFLNWTVKNS
+34 TFWREV
-49 PEFWNYFWEF
+49 WEGNNV
-59 SEIKGLK
+59 IG
-66 SKKKI
+66 
-71 KKSKIFYKNL
+71 
-81 FLPGSKLNFG
+81 NFG
-91 ENLLSKNN
+91 EEVFSSNEDIRKASFFPDAELNFAENLLVGDENRQ
-99 DDKAITF
+99 AISFHGEGRESFSLTLKQLR
-106 ISENGFREEKSWREL
+106 ENVASLAKWMKEVGVEK
-121 NLSTGKIV
+121 
-129 KFLKEIKIKR
+129 
-139 GDRVAA
+139 GDCIATLL
-145 YMPNTIETVEAFIAA
+145 PNCPETIITMLAA
-160 STIGS
+160 SSLGAVFT
-165 IWSSCSPDFGI
+165 SCSPDFGI
-176 KGVVERFSQINPKVL
+176 EGILDRFGQSKPKILISCDGYGYGGKIFEIKKKTIEVKKSISSINELVFVNYLSKNKEEDSL
-191 FITDQ
+191 SWNNILEKNKT
-196 YFYNG
+196 
-201 KKINVLE
+201 KKINFE
-208 RLSEILKSIPSI
+208 RVPFNSPL
-220 KNVVIVN
+220 
-227 YPGKKYVTNKSKYKK
+227 Y
-242 INLIKWR
+242 
-249 EIIHNQ
+249 
-255 SEKINFKKYDFESEL
+255 
-270 TILYSSGTTGKPKCI
+270 ILYSSGTTGKPKCI

-510 IKTSRKTF
+510 IKTNRKTF

-566 ILYLILKEGILLNN
+566 ILYLILKEGVLLNN

>member
-1 MTNKLW
+1 MNKILW
-7 EASLKEKKNSNL
+7 NPDKEIMHSSSMMKLGKTFGFVKDDENLDYASLHNWSVNNL
-19 YAFEKFISNKIKKKF
+19 D
-34 NLNYKTFLNWTVKNS
+34 TFWREV
-49 PEFWNYFWEF
+49 WEGNN
-59 SEIKGLK
+59 IIG
-66 SKKKI
+66 
-71 KKSKIFYKNL
+71 
-81 FLPGSKLNFG
+81 NFG
-91 ENLLSKNN
+91 EKVFSSNEDIRKASFFPDAELNFAENLLVGDENRQ
-99 DDKAITF
+99 AISF
-106 ISENGFREEKSWREL
+106 HGEGRESFSLTLKQ
-121 NLSTGKIV
+121 
-129 KFLKEIKIKR
+129 LKENVASLAKWMKEVGVEK
-139 GDRVAA
+139 GDCIATLL
-145 YMPNTIETVEAFIAA
+145 PNCPETIITMLAA
-160 STIGS
+160 SSLGAVFT
-165 IWSSCSPDFGI
+165 SCSPDFGI
-176 KGVVERFSQINPKVL
+176 EGILDRFGQSKPKILISCDGYGYGGKIFEIKKKTIEVKKSISSINELVFVNYLSKNKEEDSL
-191 FITDQ
+191 SWNNILEKNKT
-196 YFYNG
+196 
-201 KKINVLE
+201 KKINFE
-208 RLSEILKSIPSI
+208 RVPFNSPL
-220 KNVVIVN
+220 
-227 YPGKKYVTNKSKYKK
+227 Y
-242 INLIKWR
+242 
-249 EIIHNQ
+249 
-255 SEKINFKKYDFESEL
+255 
-270 TILYSSGTTGKPKCI
+270 ILYSSGTTGKPKCI

-365 SAKYIDSLAKANAE
+365 SAKYIDSLAKANVE
-379 PKKYFNLS
+379 PKKFFNLS

-402 GYDWVYSNVKDNVQ
+402 GYDWVYSNVKDDVQ

-510 IKTSRKTF
+510 IKTNRKTF

-566 ILYLILKEGILLNN
+566 ILYLILKEGILLDN

>member
-1 MTNKLW
+1 MNKILW
-7 EASLKEKKNSNL
+7 NPDKEIMHSSSMMKLGKTFGFVKDNENLDYASLHNWSVNNL
-19 YAFEKFISNKIKKKF
+19 D
-34 NLNYKTFLNWTVKNS
+34 TFWREV
-49 PEFWNYFWEF
+49 WEGNN
-59 SEIKGLK
+59 IIG
-66 SKKKI
+66 
-71 KKSKIFYKNL
+71 
-81 FLPGSKLNFG
+81 NFG
-91 ENLLSKNN
+91 EEVFSSNEDIRKASFFPDAELNFAENLLVGDESRQ
-99 DDKAITF
+99 AINFHGEGRESFSLTLKQLR
-106 ISENGFREEKSWREL
+106 ENVASLAKWMKEVGVEK
-121 NLSTGKIV
+121 
-129 KFLKEIKIKR
+129 
-139 GDRVAA
+139 GDCIATLL
-145 YMPNTIETVEAFIAA
+145 PNCPETIITMLAA
-160 STIGS
+160 SSLGAVFT
-165 IWSSCSPDFGI
+165 SCSPDFGI
-176 KGVVERFSQINPKVL
+176 EGILDRFGQSKPKILISCDGYGYGGKIFEIKKKTIEVKKSISSINQLVFVNHLSKNKEEDSL
-191 FITDQ
+191 SWNNILEKNKT
-196 YFYNG
+196 
-201 KKINVLE
+201 KKINFE
-208 RLSEILKSIPSI
+208 RVPFNSPL
-220 KNVVIVN
+220 
-227 YPGKKYVTNKSKYKK
+227 Y
-242 INLIKWR
+242 
-249 EIIHNQ
+249 
-255 SEKINFKKYDFESEL
+255 
-270 TILYSSGTTGKPKCI
+270 ILYSSGTTGKPKCI

-343 VEPDMNILFKIADT
+343 VEPDMNILFKIVDT

-365 SAKYIDSLAKANAE
+365 SAKYIDSLAKANVE

-438 VFRGEIQCAILGMDT
+438 VFRGEIQCAILGMDI

-463 INEAGELVCVKP
+463 INEAGELVCIKP

-510 IKTSRKTF
+510 IKTNRETF

-566 ILYLILKEGILLNN
+566 ILYLILKEGILLDN

>member
-1 MTNKLW
+1 MNKILW
-7 EASLKEKKNSNL
+7 NPDKEIMHSSSMMKLGKTFGFVKDDENLDYASLHNWSVNNL
-19 YAFEKFISNKIKKKF
+19 DI
-34 NLNYKTFLNWTVKNS
+34 
-49 PEFWNYFWEF
+49 FWREVWEGNN
-59 SEIKGLK
+59 IIG
-66 SKKKI
+66 
-71 KKSKIFYKNL
+71 
-81 FLPGSKLNFG
+81 NFG
-91 ENLLSKNN
+91 EEVFSSNEDIRKASFFPDAELNFAENLLIGDENRQ
-99 DDKAITF
+99 AISF
-106 ISENGFREEKSWREL
+106 HGEGRESFSLTLKQLREKVASLAKWM
-121 NLSTGKIV
+121 
-129 KFLKEIKIKR
+129 KEVGVEK
-139 GDRVAA
+139 GDCIATLL
-145 YMPNTIETVEAFIAA
+145 PNCPETIITMLAA
-160 STIGS
+160 SSLGAVFT
-165 IWSSCSPDFGI
+165 SCSPDFGI
-176 KGVVERFSQINPKVL
+176 EGILDRFGQSKPKILISCDGYGYAGKIFEIKKKTIEVERSISSINELVFVNYLSKNKEEDSL
-191 FITDQ
+191 SWNNILEKNKT
-196 YFYNG
+196 
-201 KKINVLE
+201 KKINFE
-208 RLSEILKSIPSI
+208 RVPFNSPL
-220 KNVVIVN
+220 
-227 YPGKKYVTNKSKYKK
+227 Y
-242 INLIKWR
+242 
-249 EIIHNQ
+249 
-255 SEKINFKKYDFESEL
+255 
-270 TILYSSGTTGKPKCI
+270 ILYSSGTTGKPKCI

-365 SAKYIDSLAKANAE
+365 SAKYIDSLAKADVE

-463 INEAGELVCVKP
+463 TNEAGELVCVKP

-510 IKTSRKTF
+510 IKTNRKTF

-566 ILYLILKEGILLNN
+566 ILYLILKEGILLDN
-580 ELNIEIKSLI
+580 E
-590 RQKASPRHVPSKIF
+590 
-604 QVDDFPRTRS
+604 
-614 GKISELAVKDIIHGK
+614 
-629 EIKNTEALI
+629 
-638 NPEILNN
+638 
-645 FRDFKDLFEK
+645 

>member
-1 MTNKLW
+1 MEKILWNPDKEIMHSSSMMKLGKTFGFVKDD
-7 EASLKEKKNSNL
+7 ESLDYASLHNWSVNNL
-19 YAFEKFISNKIKKKF
+19 D
-34 NLNYKTFLNWTVKNS
+34 TFWREV
-49 PEFWNYFWEF
+49 WEGNNV
-59 SEIKGLK
+59 IG
-66 SKKKI
+66 
-71 KKSKIFYKNL
+71 
-81 FLPGSKLNFG
+81 NFG
-91 ENLLSKNN
+91 EEVFSSNEDIRKASFFPDAELNFAENLLVGDENRQ
-99 DDKAITF
+99 AISFHGEGRDSFSLTLKQLR
-106 ISENGFREEKSWREL
+106 ENVASLAKWMKEVGVEK
-121 NLSTGKIV
+121 
-129 KFLKEIKIKR
+129 
-139 GDRVAA
+139 GDCIATLL
-145 YMPNTIETVEAFIAA
+145 PNCPETIITMLAA
-160 STIGS
+160 SSLGAVFT
-165 IWSSCSPDFGI
+165 SCSPDFGI
-176 KGVVERFSQINPKVL
+176 EGILDRFGQSKPKILISCDGYGYGGKIFEIKKKTIEVKKSISSINELVFVNYLSKNKEEENL
-191 FITDQ
+191 SWNNILEKNKT
-196 YFYNG
+196 
-201 KKINVLE
+201 KKINFE
-208 RLSEILKSIPSI
+208 RVPFNSPL
-220 KNVVIVN
+220 
-227 YPGKKYVTNKSKYKK
+227 Y
-242 INLIKWR
+242 
-249 EIIHNQ
+249 
-255 SEKINFKKYDFESEL
+255 
-270 TILYSSGTTGKPKCI
+270 ILYSSGTTGKPKCI

-510 IKTSRKTF
+510 IKTNRKTF

-645 FRDFKDLFEK
+645 FRDFKDLFKK

>member
-1 MTNKLW
+1 MEKILWNPDKEIMHSSSMMKLGKTFGFVKDD
-7 EASLKEKKNSNL
+7 ESLDYASLHNWSVNNL
-19 YAFEKFISNKIKKKF
+19 D
-34 NLNYKTFLNWTVKNS
+34 TFWREV
-49 PEFWNYFWEF
+49 WEGNNV
-59 SEIKGLK
+59 IG
-66 SKKKI
+66 
-71 KKSKIFYKNL
+71 
-81 FLPGSKLNFG
+81 NFG
-91 ENLLSKNN
+91 EEVFSSNEDIRKASFFSDSELNFAENLLVGDENRQ
-99 DDKAITF
+99 AIIFHGEGRESFSLTLKQLR
-106 ISENGFREEKSWREL
+106 ENVASLAKWMKEVGVEK
-121 NLSTGKIV
+121 
-129 KFLKEIKIKR
+129 
-139 GDRVAA
+139 GDCIATLL
-145 YMPNTIETVEAFIAA
+145 PNCPETIITMLAA
-160 STIGS
+160 SSLGAVFT
-165 IWSSCSPDFGI
+165 SCSPDFGI
-176 KGVVERFSQINPKVL
+176 EGILDRFGQSKPKILISCDGYGYGGKIFEIKKKTIEVKKSISSINELVFVNYLSKNKEEESL
-191 FITDQ
+191 SWNNILEKNKT
-196 YFYNG
+196 
-201 KKINVLE
+201 KKINFE
-208 RLSEILKSIPSI
+208 RVPFNSPL
-220 KNVVIVN
+220 
-227 YPGKKYVTNKSKYKK
+227 Y
-242 INLIKWR
+242 
-249 EIIHNQ
+249 
-255 SEKINFKKYDFESEL
+255 
-270 TILYSSGTTGKPKCI
+270 ILYSSGTTGKPKCI

-343 VEPDMNILFKIADT
+343 VEPDMNILFKIADK

-510 IKTSRKTF
+510 IKTNRKTF

-566 ILYLILKEGILLNN
+566 ILYLILKEGILLDND
-580 ELNIEIKSLI
+580 LNIEIKSLI

>member
-1 MTNKLW
+1 MNKILW
-7 EASLKEKKNSNL
+7 NPDKEIMHSSSMMKLGKTFGFVKDNENLDYASLHNWSVNNLDTFWREVWEGNNIIGNFGEEVFSSNEDIRK
-19 YAFEKFISNKIKKKF
+19 ASFF
-34 NLNYKTFLNWTVKNS
+34 
-49 PEFWNYFWEF
+49 PDA
-59 SEIKGLK
+59 
-66 SKKKI
+66 
-71 KKSKIFYKNL
+71 
-81 FLPGSKLNFG
+81 KLNFA
-91 ENLLSKNN
+91 ENLLVGDENRQ
-99 DDKAITF
+99 AINFHGEGRESFSLTLKQLR
-106 ISENGFREEKSWREL
+106 ENVASLAKWMKEVGVEK
-121 NLSTGKIV
+121 
-129 KFLKEIKIKR
+129 
-139 GDRVAA
+139 GDCIATLL
-145 YMPNTIETVEAFIAA
+145 PNCPETIITMLAA
-160 STIGS
+160 SSLGAVFT
-165 IWSSCSPDFGI
+165 SCSPDFGI
-176 KGVVERFSQINPKVL
+176 EGILDRFGQSKPKILISCDGYGYGGKIFEIKKKTIEVKKSISSINELVFVNYLSKNKEEDSL
-191 FITDQ
+191 SWNNILEKNKT
-196 YFYNG
+196 
-201 KKINVLE
+201 KKINFE
-208 RLSEILKSIPSI
+208 R
-220 KNVVIVN
+220 
-227 YPGKKYVTNKSKYKK
+227 VTFNSHLY
-242 INLIKWR
+242 
-249 EIIHNQ
+249 
-255 SEKINFKKYDFESEL
+255 
-270 TILYSSGTTGKPKCI
+270 ILYSSGTTGKPKCI

-365 SAKYIDSLAKANAE
+365 SAKYIDSLAKANVE

-438 VFRGEIQCAILGMDT
+438 VFRGEIQCAILGMDI

-463 INEAGELVCVKP
+463 INEAGELVCIKP

-510 IKTSRKTF
+510 IKTNRETF

-566 ILYLILKEGILLNN
+566 ILYLILKEGIQLDN

>member
-1 MTNKLW
+1 MEKILWNPDKEIMHSSSMMKLGKTFGFVKDD
-7 EASLKEKKNSNL
+7 ESLDYASLHNWSVNNL
-19 YAFEKFISNKIKKKF
+19 D
-34 NLNYKTFLNWTVKNS
+34 TFWREV
-49 PEFWNYFWEF
+49 WEGNNV
-59 SEIKGLK
+59 IG
-66 SKKKI
+66 
-71 KKSKIFYKNL
+71 
-81 FLPGSKLNFG
+81 NFG
-91 ENLLSKNN
+91 EEVFSSNEDIRKASFFPDAELNFAENLLVGDENRQ
-99 DDKAITF
+99 AISFHGEGRESSSLTLKQLR
-106 ISENGFREEKSWREL
+106 ENVASLAKWMKEVGV
-121 NLSTGKIV
+121 GK
-129 KFLKEIKIKR
+129 
-139 GDRVAA
+139 GDCIATLL
-145 YMPNTIETVEAFIAA
+145 PNCPETIITMLAA
-160 STIGS
+160 SSLGAVFT
-165 IWSSCSPDFGI
+165 SCSPDFGI
-176 KGVVERFSQINPKVL
+176 EGILDRFGQSKPKILISCDGYGYGGKIFEIKKKTIEVKKSISSINELVFVNYLSKNKEKDSL
-191 FITDQ
+191 SWNNILEKNKT
-196 YFYNG
+196 
-201 KKINVLE
+201 KKINFE
-208 RLSEILKSIPSI
+208 RVPFNSPL
-220 KNVVIVN
+220 
-227 YPGKKYVTNKSKYKK
+227 Y
-242 INLIKWR
+242 
-249 EIIHNQ
+249 
-255 SEKINFKKYDFESEL
+255 
-270 TILYSSGTTGKPKCI
+270 ILYSSGTTGKPKCI

-510 IKTSRKTF
+510 IKTNRKTF

-566 ILYLILKEGILLNN
+566 ILYLILKEGILLDN

>member
-1 MTNKLW
+1 MNKILW
-7 EASLKEKKNSNL
+7 NPDKEIMHSSSMMKLGKTFGFVKDNENLDYASLHNWSVNNLDTFWREVWEGNNIIGNFGEEVFSSNEDIRK
-19 YAFEKFISNKIKKKF
+19 ASFF
-34 NLNYKTFLNWTVKNS
+34 
-49 PEFWNYFWEF
+49 PDA
-59 SEIKGLK
+59 
-66 SKKKI
+66 
-71 KKSKIFYKNL
+71 
-81 FLPGSKLNFG
+81 KLNFA
-91 ENLLSKNN
+91 ENLLVGDENRQ
-99 DDKAITF
+99 AISFHGEGRESSSLTLKQLR
-106 ISENGFREEKSWREL
+106 ENVASLAEWMKKVGVEK
-121 NLSTGKIV
+121 
-129 KFLKEIKIKR
+129 
-139 GDRVAA
+139 GDCIATLL
-145 YMPNTIETVEAFIAA
+145 PNCPETIITMLAA
-160 STIGS
+160 SSLGAVFT
-165 IWSSCSPDFGI
+165 SCSPDFGI
-176 KGVVERFSQINPKVL
+176 EGILDRFGQSKPKILISCDGYGYGGKIFKIRKKTIEVKKSISSINELVFVNYLSKNKEEDSL
-191 FITDQ
+191 SWNNILEKNKT
-196 YFYNG
+196 
-201 KKINVLE
+201 KKINFE
-208 RLSEILKSIPSI
+208 RVPFNSPL
-220 KNVVIVN
+220 
-227 YPGKKYVTNKSKYKK
+227 Y
-242 INLIKWR
+242 
-249 EIIHNQ
+249 
-255 SEKINFKKYDFESEL
+255 
-270 TILYSSGTTGKPKCI
+270 ILYSSGTTGKPKCI

-343 VEPDMNILFKIADT
+343 VEPDMNILFKIVDT

-365 SAKYIDSLAKANAE
+365 SAKYIDSLAKANVE

-463 INEAGELVCVKP
+463 INEAGELVCIKP

-510 IKTSRKTF
+510 IKTNRETF

-566 ILYLILKEGILLNN
+566 ILYLILKEGILLDN